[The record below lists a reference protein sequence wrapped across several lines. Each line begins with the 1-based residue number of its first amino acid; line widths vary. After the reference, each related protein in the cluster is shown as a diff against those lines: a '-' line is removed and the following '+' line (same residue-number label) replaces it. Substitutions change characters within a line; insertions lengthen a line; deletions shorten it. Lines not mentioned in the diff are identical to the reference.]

1 MHLMN
6 NKWVLNEGRIEMP
19 EIKKVKGRV
28 KTYIQGLDERMQG
41 GIPQG
46 YVVLV
51 CGTAG
56 SMKSSF
62 TFNII
67 YNAAKNEGKK
77 GLYVSLEQ
85 ERGSL
90 LRQMKKL
97 GMNIKEVK
105 ELITLI
111 ELREPRKR
119 GGKDTFFKK
128 GDWMEALLSQI
139 QNYKKTMGFELLV
152 IDSLDALYA
161 LTTIKDPRTEIFHF
175 FRGLRNLGIT
185 TFIITE
191 MPQSRKEFGKY
202 EVESFLS
209 DGIIHLSIERLG
221 NTVGRY
227 VNIAKMRET
236 RHATDFF
243 PLVVDENGFAIIAK

>member
-1 MHLMN
+1 
-6 NKWVLNEGRIEMP
+6 MP

-28 KTYIQGLDERMQG
+28 MTYVKDLDERMEG
-41 GIPQG
+41 GVPKG

-62 TFNII
+62 TFNIL
-67 YNAAKNEGKK
+67 YNAAKNESVK
-77 GLYVSLEQ
+77 GLYISLEQ

-90 LRQMKKL
+90 LRQMRKL
-97 GMNIKEVK
+97 GMNIKDVK
-105 ELITLI
+105 ELVTLI
-111 ELREPRKR
+111 ELREPIKR
-119 GGKDTFFKK
+119 GSKETLFKR
-128 GDWMEALLSQI
+128 GNWMDALFTQI
-139 QNYKKTMGFELLV
+139 RNYKKTIDFEILI

-161 LTTIKDPRTEIFHF
+161 LTTIEDPRTEIFHF

-209 DGIIHLSIERLG
+209 DGIIHLAIERLG
-221 NTVGRY
+221 NTVGRF

-236 RHATDFF
+236 KHATNFF
-243 PLVVDENGFAIIAK
+243 PLVVDENDFAIIAK

>member
-1 MHLMN
+1 
-6 NKWVLNEGRIEMP
+6 MP
-19 EIKKVKGRV
+19 EIKKVKERV
-28 KTYIQGLDERMQG
+28 RTYVKDLDERMEG
-41 GIPQG
+41 GVPKG

-97 GMNIKEVK
+97 GMNIKDVK

-111 ELREPRKR
+111 ELREPIKR
-119 GGKDTFFKK
+119 GSKDTFFKK
-128 GDWMEALLSQI
+128 GDWMSVLLTQI
-139 QNYKKTMGFELLV
+139 QNYKKTMDFELLV

-175 FRGLRNLGIT
+175 FRGLRTLGIT

-209 DGIIHLSIERLG
+209 DGIIHLAIERLG
-221 NTVGRY
+221 NTVGRF

-236 RHATDFF
+236 KHATNFF
-243 PLVVDENGFAIIAK
+243 PLVVDENGFAVIAK

>member
-1 MHLMN
+1 
-6 NKWVLNEGRIEMP
+6 MP

-28 KTYIQGLDERMQG
+28 MTYVKDLDERMEG
-41 GIPQG
+41 GVPKG

-62 TFNII
+62 TFNIL
-67 YNAAKNEGKK
+67 YNAAKNESVK
-77 GLYVSLEQ
+77 GLYISLEQ

-90 LRQMKKL
+90 LRQMRKL
-97 GMNIKEVK
+97 GMNIKDVK
-105 ELITLI
+105 ELVTLI
-111 ELREPRKR
+111 ELREPIKR
-119 GGKDTFFKK
+119 GSKETLFKR
-128 GDWMEALLSQI
+128 GNWMDVLLTQI
-139 QNYKKTMGFELLV
+139 QNYKKTLDFEILV

-161 LTTIKDPRTEIFHF
+161 LTTIEDPRTEIFHF

-209 DGIIHLSIERLG
+209 DGIIHLAIERLG
-221 NTVGRY
+221 NTVGRF

-236 RHATDFF
+236 KHATNFF

>member
-1 MHLMN
+1 
-6 NKWVLNEGRIEMP
+6 MP

-28 KTYIQGLDERMQG
+28 MTYVKDLDERMEG

-97 GMNIKEVK
+97 GMNIKDVK

-111 ELREPRKR
+111 ELREPIKR
-119 GGKDTFFKK
+119 GSKDTFFKK
-128 GDWMEALLSQI
+128 GDWMGALLTQI
-139 QNYKKTMGFELLV
+139 QNYKKTMDFELLV

-175 FRGLRNLGIT
+175 FRGLRALDIT

-191 MPQSRKEFGKY
+191 MPQSKKEFGKY

-209 DGIIHLSIERLG
+209 DGIIHLAIERLG
-221 NTVGRY
+221 NTVGRF

-236 RHATDFF
+236 KHATNFF

>member
-1 MHLMN
+1 
-6 NKWVLNEGRIEMP
+6 MP

-28 KTYIQGLDERMQG
+28 MTYVKDLDERMEG
-41 GIPQG
+41 GVPQG

-97 GMNIKEVK
+97 GMNIKDVK

-111 ELREPRKR
+111 ELREPIKM
-119 GGKDTFFKK
+119 GSKETFFKR
-128 GDWMEALLSQI
+128 GNWMEALLTQI
-139 QNYKKTMGFELLV
+139 QNYKKTMDFELLV

-175 FRGLRNLGIT
+175 FRGLRAMDIT

-191 MPQSRKEFGKY
+191 MPQTKKEFGKY

-209 DGIIHLSIERLG
+209 DGIIHLAIERLG
-221 NTVGRY
+221 NTVGRF

-236 RHATDFF
+236 KHATNFF

>member
-1 MHLMN
+1 
-6 NKWVLNEGRIEMP
+6 MP

-28 KTYIQGLDERMQG
+28 KTYVKDLDERMEG
-41 GIPQG
+41 GVPKG

-62 TFNII
+62 TFNIL
-67 YNAAKNEGKK
+67 YNAAKNENVK

-97 GMNIKEVK
+97 GMNIKNVSH
-105 ELITLI
+105 LVSLI
-111 ELREPRKR
+111 ELREPIKR
-119 GGKDTFFKK
+119 GVGKETLFKK
-128 GDWMEALLSQI
+128 GNWMDALLTQI
-139 QNYKKTMGFELLV
+139 QNYKKAIDFEILV

-161 LTTIKDPRTEIFHF
+161 LTTIEDPRTEIFHF

-202 EVESFLS
+202 DVESFLS
-209 DGIIHLSIERLG
+209 DGIIHLAIERLG
-221 NTVGRY
+221 NTVGRF

>member
-1 MHLMN
+1 
-6 NKWVLNEGRIEMP
+6 MP
-19 EIKKVKGRV
+19 EIKKVKGRI
-28 KTYIQGLDERMQG
+28 KTYVQDLDERMQG
-41 GIPQG
+41 GIPKN

-62 TFNII
+62 TFNIM
-67 YNAAKNEGKK
+67 YNAAKHEGKK

-90 LRQMKKL
+90 IRQMKKL
-97 GMNIKEVK
+97 GMNIKDVK
-105 ELITLI
+105 NLITLI
-111 ELREPRKR
+111 ELREPIKR
-119 GGKDTFFKK
+119 GSKETLFKK
-128 GDWMEALLSQI
+128 GNWMDAILTQI
-139 QNYKKTMGFELLV
+139 QNYKKTMDFEILV

-161 LTTIKDPRTEIFHF
+161 LTPIKDPRTEIFHF
-175 FRGLRNLGIT
+175 FRGLRALGIT
-185 TFIITE
+185 TFLITE
-191 MPQSRKEFGKY
+191 MPQGRKEFGKY

-209 DGIIHLSIERLG
+209 DGIMHLSIERLG
-221 NTVGRY
+221 NTVGRF

-236 RHATDFF
+236 KHATDFF

>member
-1 MHLMN
+1 M
-6 NKWVLNEGRIEMP
+6 MP

-28 KTYIQGLDERMQG
+28 RTYVKDLDERMEG
-41 GIPQG
+41 GVPKG

-62 TFNII
+62 TFNIL
-67 YNAAKNEGKK
+67 YNAAKNESVK
-77 GLYVSLEQ
+77 GLYISLEQ
-85 ERGSL
+85 ERDSL
-90 LRQMKKL
+90 LRQMRKL
-97 GMNIKEVK
+97 GMNIKDVK
-105 ELITLI
+105 ELVTLI
-111 ELREPRKR
+111 ELREPIKR
-119 GGKDTFFKK
+119 GSKETLFKK
-128 GDWMEALLSQI
+128 GNWMEALFTQI
-139 QNYKKTMGFELLV
+139 QNYKKAMDFEILI

-161 LTTIKDPRTEIFHF
+161 LTTIEDPRIEIFHF

-209 DGIIHLSIERLG
+209 DGIIHLAIERLG
-221 NTVGRY
+221 NTVGRF

-236 RHATDFF
+236 KHATDFF

>member
-6 NKWVLNEGRIEMP
+6 NKWILNKGKIEMP
-19 EIKKVKGRV
+19 EIKKVKGRI
-28 KTYIQGLDERMQG
+28 KTYIQDLDERMQG
-41 GIPQG
+41 GVPKG

-67 YNAAKNEGKK
+67 YNAAKHEGKK

-85 ERGSL
+85 ERCSL
-90 LRQMKKL
+90 IRQMKKL
-97 GMNIKEVK
+97 GMNIKDVK

-111 ELREPRKR
+111 ELREPIKI
-119 GGKDTFFKK
+119 GSKDTFFKK
-128 GDWMEALLSQI
+128 GDWMSVLLTQI
-139 QNYKKTMGFELLV
+139 QSYKKTMDFELLV

-221 NTVGRY
+221 NTVGRF

-236 RHATDFF
+236 KHATDFF

>member
-1 MHLMN
+1 
-6 NKWVLNEGRIEMP
+6 MP

-28 KTYIQGLDERMQG
+28 KTYVKDLDERMEG
-41 GIPQG
+41 GVPKG

-62 TFNII
+62 TFNIL
-67 YNAAKNEGKK
+67 YNAAKNENVK

-97 GMNIKEVK
+97 GMNIKNVSH
-105 ELITLI
+105 LVSLI
-111 ELREPRKR
+111 ELREPIKR
-119 GGKDTFFKK
+119 GVGKETLFKK
-128 GDWMEALLSQI
+128 GNWMDALLTQI
-139 QNYKKTMGFELLV
+139 QNYKKAIDFEILV

-161 LTTIKDPRTEIFHF
+161 LTTIEDPRTEIFHF

-191 MPQSRKEFGKY
+191 MPQSKKEFGKY
-202 EVESFLS
+202 DVESFLS
-209 DGIIHLSIERLG
+209 DGIIHLAIERLG
-221 NTVGRY
+221 NTVGRF

>member
-1 MHLMN
+1 
-6 NKWVLNEGRIEMP
+6 MP

-28 KTYIQGLDERMQG
+28 RTYVKDLDERMQG
-41 GIPQG
+41 GVPKG

-62 TFNII
+62 TFNIL
-67 YNAAKNEGKK
+67 YNGAKNEGAK
-77 GLYVSLEQ
+77 GLYISLEQ
-85 ERGSL
+85 GRDSL
-90 LRQMKKL
+90 IRQMRKL
-97 GMNIKEVK
+97 GMSIRDVS
-105 ELITLI
+105 ELVTVI
-111 ELREPRKR
+111 ELREPIKREVGR
-119 GGKDTFFKK
+119 GGTFFKK
-128 GDWMEALLSQI
+128 GNWMEVLLTQI
-139 QNYKKTMGFELLV
+139 QNYKKTMDFEILI

-161 LTTIKDPRTEIFHF
+161 LTTISDPRTEIFHF

-221 NTVGRY
+221 NTVGRF

>member
-1 MHLMN
+1 MH
-6 NKWVLNEGRIEMP
+6 NKIEKGRNRMP

-28 KTYIQGLDERMQG
+28 KTYIKDLDERMQG

-67 YNAAKNEGKK
+67 YNAAKHEGKK

-85 ERGSL
+85 ERCSL
-90 LRQMKKL
+90 IRQMKKL
-97 GMNIKEVK
+97 GMNIKDVK

-111 ELREPRKR
+111 ELREPIKI
-119 GGKDTFFKK
+119 GSKDTFFKK
-128 GDWMEALLSQI
+128 GDWMSVLLTQI
-139 QNYKKTMGFELLV
+139 QSYKKTMDFELLI

-221 NTVGRY
+221 NTVGRF

-236 RHATDFF
+236 KHATDFF